1 MTSKKTF
8 EIINWRLIVVVNTN
22 NPNIFNFATSE
33 LTQDA
38 FLCWLISW
46 LRFPK
51 GELHK
56 CAKDLVKL
64 FYNNYQ
70 KGIIKSKK
78 RITKNQSLELVK
90 LDKSKFS
97 DDEKYVLRQKH
108 KIDILF
114 QVRIDGNKD
123 RLITF
128 VIEDKTWT
136 KPGKEQLKT
145 YRKKIR
151 NDKHFKNSEFVF
163 IYFKTGYVFESEQ
176 IKKDKFYLFDWKQFG
191 KFLSKYETITNQ
203 IFTSYKEFF
212 RTNYYDLIISNLD
225 KLYKEDGFETFKFDF
240 AQWEFMTQLSKK
252 CKEMFSSGINNY
264 SACVYKDTSYGRPW
278 TEFEF
283 VKIRNEVFESEV
295 VYYRLDFKNP
305 PEEKS
310 GYCISLC
317 QYSNIDT
324 KNIHLIKV
332 KKERLTRYRKLFLEC
347 DIDMLNFEKKIS
359 NRGIKQTEIARIH
372 FDNHGNSVQR
382 ILEFL
387 PAIHSQFIVKIS
399 KEKSFG
405 EI

>member
-1 MTSKKTF
+1 M
-8 EIINWRLIVVVNTN
+8 VNGN
-22 NPNIFNFATSE
+22 KPNIFNFATSE

-70 KGIIKSKK
+70 TEINKSN
-78 RITKNQSLELVK
+78 RLISDNQTLELVEIIDNNPDGYS
-90 LDKSKFS
+90 LD
-97 DDEKYVLRQKH
+97 EMYVRRQMY

-114 QVRIDGNKD
+114 RVMIDSDMNKI
-123 RLITF
+123 ITF
-128 VIEDKTWT
+128 VIEDKTRT
-136 KPGKEQLKT
+136 TPHSEQLKR
-145 YRKKIR
+145 Y
-151 NDKHFKNSEFVF
+151 KNSISNDEQFENSEIIF
-163 IYFKTGYVFESEQ
+163 IYFKTGYVFGTKHA
-176 IKKDKFYLFDWKQFG
+176 IKIDKYYLFDWKQFWE
-191 KFLSKYETITNQ
+191 FLSKYETITNL

-225 KLYKEDGFETFKFDF
+225 KLYKEDGFETFTFDF

-252 CKEMFSSGINNY
+252 CKEMLSSGINNY

-305 PEEKS
+305 PEGKS

-347 DIDMLNFEKKIS
+347 DTDMLNFEKKIS
-359 NRGIKQTEIARIH
+359 NRGIKQMEIARIH
-372 FDNHGNSVQR
+372 FDNHGNSVQK

-387 PAIHSQFIVKIS
+387 PAIHSQFVVKIS
-399 KEKSFG
+399 KEKSFR
-405 EI
+405 